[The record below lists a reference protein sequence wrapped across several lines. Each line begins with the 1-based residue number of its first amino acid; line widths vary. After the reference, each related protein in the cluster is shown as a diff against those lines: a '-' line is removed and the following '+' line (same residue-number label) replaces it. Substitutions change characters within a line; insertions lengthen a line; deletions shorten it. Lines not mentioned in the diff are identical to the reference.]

1 MECPLIPGNADI
13 DRCFSYVDLGP
24 ISDIGAF
31 NSWLVALATVGSV
44 SEHFCSDCLG
54 GRTYAP

>member
-1 MECPLIPGNADI
+1 MPFKSSL
-13 DRCFSYVDLGP
+13 LGP

-54 GRTYAP
+54 GRTYAA